1 MKDNKYSRLQRR
13 GRSGLLLR
21 ELVLLLIIAAGPRFR
36 IQKFYSQ
43 LSTTVDRFMWAMED
57 REGVRL
63 IMS

>member
-1 MKDNKYSRLQRR
+1 VKDNKYSRLQRR

-21 ELVLLLIIAAGPRFR
+21 ELVLLIIAAGPRFR
-36 IQKFYSQ
+36 IQKYYSQ

-57 REGVRL
+57 REGVRQ